1 MQYTAQWGPKGF
13 LVSADKIVPFMNLTS
28 SVSVKAD
35 AQNDTSGTSKT
46 NKIGRELQPITF
58 STIYL
63 LSAGVDP
70 RAQVEEWEGLVGES
84 NPLIVGGKRFGPAQL
99 MLESVTSTDILM
111 DNFGNFLQAKV
122 DLTFKEHAETTATK
136 VTSSSSRST
145 GASTATTAS
154 QQKAAAT
161 YAATVAEKKEAM
173 NTGATKADK
182 ATKKL
187 SLTDVK
193 PDVRMV
199 TK

>member
-13 LVSADKIVPFMNLTS
+13 LISPDKIVPFMNLTS

-46 NKIGRELQPITF
+46 NTKGRELQPITF

-99 MLESVTSTDILM
+99 MLESVTSNEILM

-122 DLTFKEHAETTATK
+122 DLTFKEYSDTAATK

-145 GASTATTAS
+145 GASSATTAS
-154 QQKAAAT
+154 QQKAAET
-161 YAATVAEKKEAM
+161 YAATVAEKKAAM
-173 NTGATKADK
+173 DAGATRADK
-182 ATKKL
+182 AAKKPNL
-187 SLTDVK
+187 
-193 PDVRMV
+193 PDIKTEIRMV
-199 TK
+199 AQ